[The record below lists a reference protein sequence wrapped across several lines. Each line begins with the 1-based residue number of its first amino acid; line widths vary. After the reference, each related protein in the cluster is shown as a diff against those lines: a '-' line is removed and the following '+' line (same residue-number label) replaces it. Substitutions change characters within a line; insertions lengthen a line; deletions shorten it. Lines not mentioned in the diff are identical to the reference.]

1 MIESVDE
8 YLDLL
13 KGELA
18 GSDPATIQDALSDA
32 EEHLRTVLS
41 TQLQAG
47 SGISEAEAMPRI
59 VEEYGA
65 PGEIAAAY
73 RDIEVHTRP
82 ALAGSRHRNGR
93 SAIVRFLSVFADP
106 KAWGAVLYMLFSI
119 LTGILYFTWAATGL
133 SLSLGLMI
141 LIIGVPVATL
151 FLVSVRGIALVE
163 GRLVEALLG
172 VRMPRRAAFLSRG
185 NLKLSDR
192 LKILVT
198 EKRTWLSILYMLLQL
213 PLGILYF
220 TLVVVLM
227 ALSVSLMAM
236 PVLVPVFDIAVL
248 SIGGQSYRPPDWLT
262 PFYALG
268 GLALMTLTMH
278 LARWIGRAHGALA
291 KSMLVGG

>member
-1 MIESVDE
+1 
-8 YLDLL
+8 
-13 KGELA
+13 
-18 GSDPATIQDALSDA
+18 
-32 EEHLRTVLS
+32 
-41 TQLQAG
+41 
-47 SGISEAEAMPRI
+47 
-59 VEEYGA
+59 
-65 PGEIAAAY
+65 
-73 RDIEVHTRP
+73 
-82 ALAGSRHRNGR
+82 
-93 SAIVRFLSVFADP
+93 
-106 KAWGAVLYMLFSI
+106 
-119 LTGILYFTWAATGL
+119 
-133 SLSLGLMI
+133 MI